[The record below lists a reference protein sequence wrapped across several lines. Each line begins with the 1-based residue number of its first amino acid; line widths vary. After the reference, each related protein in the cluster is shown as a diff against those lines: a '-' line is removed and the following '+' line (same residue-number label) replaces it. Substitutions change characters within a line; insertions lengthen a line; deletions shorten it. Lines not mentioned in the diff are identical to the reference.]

1 MKFKLAFSVFSAVVA
16 GAWLSAQAQEV
27 GRVLSSTP
35 LIQQVSVPRQVCS
48 TEQVAV
54 QQPKSGAGALIGA
67 IAGGA
72 IGNQIGHGAGNAAA
86 TMLGL
91 MGGAVM
97 GDRIEGAPPA
107 QLENVQRCSS
117 QNMLEN
123 RTLGYQVVY
132 EYAGKQYSVQ
142 MPSDPGP
149 TIALQVAPTGSSVS
163 NAAPAT
169 ATTTTTTYTAVVPPN
184 PAPVVINAPAPVYY
198 YSPYYAPYYGPAV
211 NLRWGEWE
219 HRRWR

>member
-1 MKFKLAFSVFSAVVA
+1 MKFKFVFSVFSAAMVGVC
-16 GAWLSAQAQEV
+16 LPAQAQEV

-54 QQPKSGAGALIGA
+54 EQPKSGAGALMGA

-107 QLENVQRCSS
+107 QLQNVQRCTT

-149 TIALQVAPTGSSVS
+149 TIALQVAPAGSSVPAPA
-163 NAAPAT
+163 AAP
-169 ATTTTTTYTAVVPPN
+169 TYTTVVPAN
-184 PAPVVINAPAPVYY
+184 PAPVVISAPPPVVY
-198 YSPYYAPYYGPAV
+198 YSPYYAPYYGPSV
-211 NLRWGEWE
+211 NLRWGEWD
-219 HRRWR
+219 RRHWR

>member
-1 MKFKLAFSVFSAVVA
+1 MKFKLAFSVFSVAVA
-16 GAWLSAQAQEV
+16 GAWLPAQAQEV

-107 QLENVQRCSS
+107 QLENVQRCTT

-149 TIALQVAPTGSSVS
+149 TIALQVAPAGGSVS
-163 NAAPAT
+163 NAAPT
-169 ATTTTTTYTAVVPPN
+169 APTTYTAVVPAN

>member
-1 MKFKLAFSVFSAVVA
+1 MKFKLAFSLFGMALGLA
-16 GAWLSAQAQEV
+16 YPPAQAQEV

-54 QQPKSGAGALIGA
+54 QQPKSGAGALMGA

-72 IGNQIGHGAGNAAA
+72 IGNQIGHGAGQAAA

-107 QLENVQRCSS
+107 QLENVQRCAT
-117 QNMLEN
+117 QNILEN

-149 TIALQVAPTGSSVS
+149 TIALQVAPVGSSAPAPA
-163 NAAPAT
+163 AAP
-169 ATTTTTTYTAVVPPN
+169 TYTAVVPVN
-184 PAPVVINAPAPVYY
+184 PAPVVITAPPSYY
-198 YSPYYAPYYGPAV
+198 YSPYYAPYYGPAI
-211 NLRWGEWE
+211 NLRWGEWD
-219 HRRWR
+219 RRHWR